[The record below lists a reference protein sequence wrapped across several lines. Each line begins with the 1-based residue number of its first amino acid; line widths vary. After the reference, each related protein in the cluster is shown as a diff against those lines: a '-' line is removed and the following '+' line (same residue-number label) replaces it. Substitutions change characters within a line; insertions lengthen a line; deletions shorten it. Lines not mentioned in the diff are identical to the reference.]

1 MVIKPSPAMKT
12 PNAMLIAASMGS
24 ALFIVNVA
32 VADGEGDVGT
42 GAYIAVT
49 TVGLG
54 NWVRRSER
62 PPWKGIAWVSNSTG
76 RHS

>member
-1 MVIKPSPAMKT
+1 M
-12 PNAMLIAASMGS
+12 AASMGR
-24 ALFIVNVA
+24 ALFIVKFA

-42 GAYIAVT
+42 GAYIAVI

-54 NWVRRSER
+54 NWVRRGER
-62 PPWKGIAWVSNSTG
+62 PPWRGTACLSNSTE

>member
-1 MVIKPSPAMKT
+1 MVIKASPAMKT
-12 PNAMLIAASMGS
+12 PNAMLMATSMGS
-24 ALFIVNVA
+24 ALFIAKVA

-54 NWVRRSER
+54 NWVRRGER
-62 PPWKGIAWVSNSTG
+62 PPWRDMAWLSNNTG
-76 RHS
+76 RQS

>member
-12 PNAMLIAASMGS
+12 PNAMLMAASMGR
-24 ALFIVNVA
+24 ALFIVKFA

-49 TVGLG
+49 TAGLG
-54 NWVRRSER
+54 NWVRRGEQR
-62 PPWKGIAWVSNSTG
+62 PWRWTAWLSNSTG